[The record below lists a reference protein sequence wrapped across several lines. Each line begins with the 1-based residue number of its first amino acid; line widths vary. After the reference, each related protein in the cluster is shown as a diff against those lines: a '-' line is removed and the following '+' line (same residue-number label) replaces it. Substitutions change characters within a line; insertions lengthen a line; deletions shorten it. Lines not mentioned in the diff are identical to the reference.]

1 METLSYHLTVNS
13 FNIRSM
19 ISIMK
24 GSSGVSLE
32 TMVSVILS
40 QVGTTLG
47 LISDQTLTDFI
58 SLVANNGD

>member
-1 METLSYHLTVNS
+1 
-13 FNIRSM
+13 M